1 MTKLALS
8 LARKENSDMK
18 SVRAVFGVAGLFAAV
33 CLSSCAAFADDAPD
47 WRNFDFST
55 CVQLIESD
63 DGSAAAGTRTDW
75 SFYGSRFWSDSSNP
89 HSGANYYVP
98 AGMVHWM
105 AGYNYSAAVQ
115 TFGGD
120 RLLVAG
126 TVHATSHSAVKCMDY
141 HEAIF
146 LPGSTYYEW
155 IDCVTNKVLVVTTAE
170 KPLTCVWYRPMG
182 DNPAWVMHSQFPA
195 DVSSD
200 SDESVILL
208 TQEKNTQTARR
219 SFTGD
224 WSGYTGRIVDE
235 SLTVRNNF
243 TNSFRG
249 CRGTLAA
256 GRGRTFDLLAC
267 GLSQNTV
274 FAGTLAADEGG
285 TLSVPAGAMTY
296 GRPVVVNDGGTLA
309 LAAGATLS
317 VPSLALAD
325 GATLVLPYAKGMDAP
340 LTVTNAMTCG
350 QARLVLSGFGVD
362 AITNGV
368 QTIPLVR
375 LTGAAVARPP
385 SVAGVVPP
393 TAVGALPKGGSLQ
406 LADDGADKLVVYTW
420 TRPVVANTSKGY
432 DNLTDVSW
440 VTDPTHYWSDGQDL
454 HDGVDYLVIGAS
466 STLLQN
472 GHSIDF
478 GDYPLTLAG
487 GATVPYGYVK
497 GSDVSYVCPD
507 GVSSITWGCYGSTK
521 KAFGPKTTVE
531 GTWIVKGYGE
541 NSATFSGVLL
551 GTGTLNLE
559 LYSNNDT
566 KNPKFY
572 GFLSADASD
581 FGGRIL
587 INTPRVGAHEKGRPP
602 MPDYDKD
609 YVGRAYVSESKNLG
623 GVFRADGDGSDAF
636 TVKNSAE
643 LIVQGDVDYS
653 EPTRGV
659 LVVHQGNFKVSAGK
673 TFKIRNRV
681 TYAGE
686 FVKRGPGAL
695 ALGGTALFST
705 GSAPA
710 EPSDPA
716 CTNKLT
722 VKEGSLEILAG
733 TATDG
738 LEITFESGT
747 ALVLNGACAGGLRS
761 VRPGSSVAIAD
772 DKLPVSF
779 ADGFVP
785 EKADRKAVALA
796 TLASES
802 EAAALAAKL
811 QVPERL
817 ANVGKLAGELEVVAN
832 GDDTWTVQANYER
845 LGLLVIIR

>member
-1 MTKLALS
+1 M
-8 LARKENSDMK
+8 N
-18 SVRAVFGVAGLFAAV
+18 VADSILTAAGFAATV
-33 CLSSCAAFADDAPD
+33 WFSPRAAFADDAPD

-63 DGSAAAGTRTDW
+63 DGSAAAGTWGDW
-75 SFYGSRFWSDSSNP
+75 SFYGKRFWSDSSNP

-105 AGYNYSAAVQ
+105 AGYNYGAAVQ

-120 RLLVAG
+120 RILVAG
-126 TVHATSHSAVKCMDY
+126 SMYATSHSAEKCMDY

-146 LPGSTYYEW
+146 LPGAKYYEW
-155 IDCVTNKVLVVTTAE
+155 IDSITNKVLVVTTAE

-182 DNPAWVMHSQFPA
+182 SNPNWVMHSQFPA

-309 LAAGATLS
+309 LASGATLS

-325 GATLVLPYAKGMDAP
+325 GATLVLPYAKGMAAP

-350 QARLVLSGFGVD
+350 KARFVLSGFGVD

-375 LTGAAVARPP
+375 LTGAAAEQPP
-385 SVAGVVPP
+385 SLSGAVPP
-393 TAVGALPKGGSLQ
+393 TAVGALPKGGLIQ
-406 LADDGADKLVVYTW
+406 LADDGADKLVAYTW

-432 DNLTDVSW
+432 DNKTDVSW

-466 STLLQN
+466 GTLLQS

-487 GATVPYGYVK
+487 GAIVPYGYVT

-507 GVSSITWGCYGSTK
+507 GVSPITWSCYGTTK
-521 KAFGPKTTVE
+521 KTFGPKTTVE

-541 NSATFSGVLL
+541 CSATFSGVLL

-581 FGGRIL
+581 FGGRISV
-587 INTPRVGAHEKGRPP
+587 NTPRVGAHASGRPP

-623 GVFRADGDGSDAF
+623 GVFRADGDGSDAL
-636 TVKNSAE
+636 TIKNSAE
-643 LIVQGDVDYS
+643 LIVTGDVDYS

-659 LVVHQGNFKVSAGK
+659 MVVHQGNFKVSEGK

-695 ALGGTALFST
+695 VLGGTALFST

-722 VKEGSLEILAG
+722 VKEGSVEILAG

-738 LEITFESGT
+738 LDITFESGT
-747 ALVLNGACAGGLRS
+747 ALVLNGACVGGLRS

-772 DKLPVSF
+772 EKLPVSY

-785 EKADRKAVALA
+785 ERTDRKTVVLA
-796 TLASES
+796 TTASEA
-802 EAAALAAKL
+802 EATALAAKL
-811 QVPERL
+811 QIPGRL
-817 ANVGKLAGELEVVAN
+817 QNVGRLNGELEVVDN
-832 GDDTWTVQANYER
+832 GDDTWAVLANYER
-845 LGLLVIIR
+845 RGHVVIIR